1 MNKNCE
7 IVQDLLPL
15 YIDDVCSETSKE
27 MIREHLSGCPDCT
40 KLLKQMQ
47 DSGLE
52 KQLEQV
58 QTEGVVLREP
68 AQAEKP
74 GPDPLR
80 CLDFKTRQQYLS
92 G

>member
-15 YIDDVCSETSKE
+15 YIDDVCSETSRE

-47 DSGLE
+47 DVMEGLKNNPLLKNGISE
-52 KQLEQV
+52 KPEK
-58 QTEGVVLREP
+58 ENAAPKLRE
-68 AQAEKP
+68 
-74 GPDPLR
+74 DN
-80 CLDFKTRQQYLS
+80 F
-92 G
+92 

>member
-15 YIDDVCSETSKE
+15 YIDDVCSETSRE

-52 KQLEQV
+52 
-58 QTEGVVLREP
+58 
-68 AQAEKP
+68 
-74 GPDPLR
+74 
-80 CLDFKTRQQYLS
+80 
-92 G
+92 